1 MRGTIGWAAAV
12 LLGVGSAGCHEKPS
26 VADAPLGRVRL
37 ALATDDQL
45 RSLAAPSLKTV
56 PVPRPTNLAWLQ
68 DEAAAVALGKA
79 FFWDMQVGSD
89 GTMACASCHS
99 YAGVDGR
106 SAGMRHPGSN
116 GVFEGGEVRPNL
128 SLDDFPLYRLARPES
143 ARSEVLFDSDDVV
156 GSQGVVAGA
165 FSRITPGEAVEV
177 GRASADPGV
186 PMCQGSARQVTN
198 RNSPTVINS
207 VFNFRNFWDGRA
219 SHFFNGVNSSGAA
232 DPTARVWVD
241 DGQGLTRERL
251 LLDNSALA
259 SQALGPPMNPVEMTL
274 SGRSMSTLGRKLL
287 ALRPLAKQRVH
298 PEDSVLGALSDP
310 SGAGL
315 NVSYEE
321 LIARA
326 FAPRYWAS
334 EKLTPEGY
342 RQVEANFAFFWGLA
356 LQLYQATLVSD
367 DTPYDRYMEGQNDA
381 LTEEQKEGFFI
392 FFTDGRCDEC
402 HSGPEFTAASVSAAS
417 GEKKVLTRMEMS
429 VGSALYDIGYY
440 NIGVRPTAEDL
451 GLGGVDSNGMPM
463 SYARQ
468 YVTGGAPALD
478 VCVLGNL
485 GCPLPGSL
493 EVTPSAGDSPADRV
507 AVDGAFKTPG
517 LRNVELTGPYMH
529 NGGMATLD
537 QVLEFYAREGNFG
550 ERNSADFAPHMERV
564 LLERR
569 DDQERVV
576 RFLEALTD
584 ERVRHERAPFD
595 HPELVLPGGQRVEA
609 VGAGGGA
616 PLKSFEQRLPVETL
630 PK

>member
-1 MRGTIGWAAAV
+1 MRAMIGWAAALV
-12 LLGVGSAGCHEKPS
+12 LGVVTAGCNEQQPVGEAS
-26 VADAPLGRVRL
+26 TGRMRR
-37 ALATDDQL
+37 ALATDVQL
-45 RSLAAPSLKTV
+45 RSLAPPSLKTI
-56 PVPRPTNLAWLQ
+56 PVPKPTNLGWLQ
-68 DEAAAVALGKA
+68 DEAAAIALGKA

-89 GTMACASCHS
+89 GAVACATCHS
-99 YAGVDGR
+99 YAGADGR
-106 SAGMRHPGSN
+106 SVGMRHPGSN
-116 GVFEGGEVRPNL
+116 GVFEGGKVRSSL
-128 SLDDFPLYRLARPES
+128 SHRDFPLYRLARPES
-143 ARSEVLFDSDDVV
+143 ARSEVLFDSDDAV
-156 GSQGVVAGA
+156 GSQGVAPGT
-165 FSRITPGEAVEV
+165 FSRLIPGEAVEL

-186 PMCQGSARQVTN
+186 PMCQGSARQVTT

-219 SHFFNGVNSSGAA
+219 SHFFNGVNGSGAA
-232 DPTARVWVD
+232 DPAARVWVD
-241 DGQGLTRERL
+241 DGAGLTRERL

-259 SQALGPPMNPVEMTL
+259 SQAVGPPMNSVEMTWY
-274 SGRSMSTLGRKLL
+274 GRSMPTLGRKLL
-287 ALRPLAKQRVH
+287 GLRPLAKQRVH

-310 SGAGL
+310 SGLGL
-315 NVSYEE
+315 NVSYEA

-356 LQLYQATLVSD
+356 LQLYQSTLVSD

-381 LTEEQKEGFFI
+381 LTVEQKEGFFI

-402 HSGPEFTAASVSAAS
+402 HSGPEFTAASVSAAA

-429 VGSALYDIGYY
+429 VGSALYDIGFY
-440 NIGVRPTAEDL
+440 NIGVRPTAEDV
-451 GLGGVDSNGMPM
+451 GVGGVDERGLPM

-468 YVTGGAPALD
+468 FVQGGTPALD
-478 VCVLGNL
+478 VCLLGN
-485 GCPLPGSL
+485 GACPLPASL
-493 EVTPSAGDSPADRV
+493 EVTPNAGDSPPDRV

-529 NGGMATLD
+529 NGSMATLD

-550 ERNSADFAPHMERV
+550 ERNAADFAPHMEVV
-564 LLERR
+564 LLERKE
-569 DDQERVV
+569 DQEKVV

-584 ERVRHERAPFD
+584 ERVRTERAPFD
-595 HPELVLPGGQRVEA
+595 HPELVLPDGQRVEA

-616 PLKSFEQRLPVETL
+616 PLTSFEQRLPVTPPE
-630 PK
+630 